1 MKKWRTLFGPIDM
14 TAGTPWKNILA
25 FMIPMLLGNIAQQ
38 MYNAVDSVVVGRYIG
53 DNALAAVGNT
63 TPVVNL
69 LIVLFV
75 GISMGASIVV
85 SQYLGAKNREALSLA
100 IGNCILLTA
109 ASVVLVMAFAL
120 LFTNPL
126 LRMMNTPES
135 IFKWSESYL
144 LIMLVGSV
152 GLAYYNILS
161 GILRG
166 LGDSVSALVY
176 LLVACGL
183 NIVLDLLFVAAFH
196 MGVAGAAWA
205 TIISQAISAVLCM
218 RKLIH
223 MQKFFTLSRKHLRWN
238 KKYAAEIVRMG
249 VPSGLTQVIMSMSML
264 AVQSLTNS
272 FGEAVMAANVIVVR
286 VDGFATM
293 PSLSFGTA
301 ATTYA
306 GQNIGAGNPG
316 RVRTGAA
323 QGSILAAGTSL
334 FITVLL
340 LIFGKPLIRIFTN
353 TDALISQSY
362 RFMCIL
368 AAGYILFS
376 VIQLLCGIMRGAGD
390 PMATMWIS
398 IAATFLIR
406 LPLAYFLVYMTK
418 SSENPSG
425 QPECLYIS
433 QLLAWIFGL
442 VLTLILYKKGKTEKE
457 LKAMET
463 GKQW

>member
-63 TPVVNL
+63 APVVNL

-75 GISMGASIVV
+75 GISMGASILV
-85 SQYLGAKNREALSLA
+85 SQYLGARNREALSLA

-109 ASVVLVMAFAL
+109 ASVILVMAFAL

-135 IFKWSESYL
+135 IFKWSENYL

-176 LLVACGL
+176 LLAACGL

-223 MQKFFTLSRKHLRWN
+223 MQEFFTLSRKHLRWN

-272 FGEAVMAANVIVVR
+272 FGEAVMAANVIVAR

-293 PSLSFGTA
+293 PCLSFGTA

-316 RVRTGAA
+316 RVRKGAA

-334 FITVLL
+334 LITVLL
-340 LIFGKPLIRIFTN
+340 LNFGKPLIRIFTN
-353 TDALISQSY
+353 TEELISQSY

-418 SSENPSG
+418 SSENSSG